1 HLTLEVVMNIE
12 KLKSGNYR
20 VRLFLGK
27 DNNGK
32 QIVKSFTAPTKNEA
46 IFLASEYKIKSS
58 KLYVPTLKEAC
69 DAFMELKSDAS
80 PTTQRSRNTFI
91 KTRFQQLM
99 DVQLDNLTV
108 DMIQNQLDFEKTN
121 IIRGRNKT
129 LSSRYMKDML
139 SFYLMVIKRYYR
151 DCTFLIEDFKID
163 KEKQKEYKLPT
174 IEEMQ
179 KIYELIKGTDIEI
192 GILLASRMSLRTSE
206 IRGLKWQDV
215 FDGVIYIHQAK
226 VMKDKLKETKTK
238 TSTRY
243 IPIPEDIQVV
253 FDNTPRTSEFVFPHY
268 QNYLYR
274 HFSKLLKDNGL
285 PHYTIHSLRH
295 FFATYALYKG
305 CDQRTVEAI
314 GGWTPYSKVMVNTY
328 QKVLIDKMKQEMS
341 KMC

>member
-1 HLTLEVVMNIE
+1 MTID
-12 KLKSGNYR
+12 KLPSGSFRAR
-20 VRLFLGK
+20 VSYKNTKTGK
-27 DNNGK
+27 YSLK
-32 QIVKSFTAPTKNEA
+32 TFTAPTKKEA
-46 IFLASEYKIKSS
+46 MFLASQFEITQQTG
-58 KLYVPTLKEAC
+58 YVPTLKEAC
-69 DAFMELKSDAS
+69 DSFMQLKSDTS
-80 PTTQRSRNTFI
+80 PTTQRSRNTFVR
-91 KTRFQQLM
+91 TRFQQLM
-99 DVQLDNLTV
+99 DMPLDKLTV

-129 LSSRYMKDML
+129 LSPRYMKDML
-139 SFYLMVIKRYYR
+139 SFYLMIIKKYHRS
-151 DCTFLIEDFKID
+151 CTFLIEDFKMD

-192 GILLASRMSLRTSE
+192 GVLLASRMSLRTSE
-206 IRGLKWQDV
+206 IRGLKWEDV
-215 FDGVIYIHQAK
+215 YDGVIYVHQAK
-226 VMKDKLKETKTK
+226 VMKNKVKETKTK

-243 IPIPEDIQVV
+243 IPISEDIQVV

-274 HFSKLLKDNGL
+274 HFTKLLKDNGL

-341 KMC
+341 KMI